1 VIDERNDPWLA
12 TVAAARLL
20 ASNYQRTHAWPLAL
34 TGYNHGVGGMER
46 AVRQFGT
53 RDMATIIDRYQS
65 RSFGFASKNFYAE
78 FLAAL
83 EVEENAQRYFGQ
95 LVRDPPDNPEIA
107 VLTGYYRPASLAAAF
122 GVSLEELRS
131 ANLALVDGV
140 WSGQRLIPAGY
151 ALRIPRNPLRP
162 TPDVVLA
169 SIPASE
175 RHVEQVREAEYRV
188 RRGDTLGR
196 IAARFG
202 VRTRD
207 LMAANGIRSA
217 NKIRVGQVLEI
228 PGRTRVVAAAPS
240 QAPAA
245 AAESDGRSASAA
257 PRNVAASGS
266 YRVRSGDTLGKIA
279 KRHGVSERALAD
291 ANGIRNKSLVKVGQ
305 VLRIPG
311 GGSGSGGETVAPGGV
326 YTVRRGDTIDSIARK
341 HGVAPHSIV
350 ALNGLASA
358 HRIKAGQRLYLPKN

>member
-1 VIDERNDPWLA
+1 MRVDHVIDERNDPWIA
-12 TVAAARLL
+12 TVSAARLL

-53 RDMATIIDRYQS
+53 RDMATIIERYQS

-83 EVEENAQRYFGQ
+83 EVEENAERYFGK
-95 LVRDPPDNPEIA
+95 LLRDPPDNPEVT
-107 VLTGYYRPASLAAAF
+107 VLASYYRPATLAAAF
-122 GVSLEELRS
+122 GVSLESLRA
-131 ANLALVDGV
+131 ANMALVDGV

-162 TPDVVLA
+162 APDVVLA

-188 RRGDTLGR
+188 RRGDTLSR

-202 VRTRD
+202 VRTQD
-207 LMAANGIRSA
+207 LMAANGIRKA
-217 NKIRVGQVLEI
+217 NHIRVGQVLEI
-228 PGRTRVVAAAPS
+228 PGRSRVVASAPS
-240 QAPAA
+240 PAG
-245 AAESDGRSASAA
+245 E
-257 PRNVAASGS
+257 PRAASSPARSVSGASS
-266 YRVRSGDTLGKIA
+266 YRVRPGDTLGRIA
-279 KRHGVSERALAD
+279 KRHGISERALAD
-291 ANGIRNKSLVKVGQ
+291 ANDIRNKSLVRVGQ

-311 GGSGSGGETVAPGGV
+311 GGAESGGATASPGGV